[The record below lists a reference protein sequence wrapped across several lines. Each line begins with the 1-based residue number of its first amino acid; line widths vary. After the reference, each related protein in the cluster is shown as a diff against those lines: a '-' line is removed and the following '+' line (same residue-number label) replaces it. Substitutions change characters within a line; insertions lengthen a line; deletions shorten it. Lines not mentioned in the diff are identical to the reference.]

1 MIKSKNNH
9 QKNICLIGRSIY
21 PYPISKHS
29 QNMRTFQGWSIFW
42 KEIVLVCQC
51 SSKKIQKSQYK
62 NIYGV
67 LIPFISNK
75 YLNMIYFTFVGFF
88 ELKKLVKRHNFEV
101 YQASDPGGA
110 FLALIMS
117 KLYKK
122 KFIMEIQGD
131 IFNYPSQVG
140 TRFHTNLVKFFSRF
154 FAKKADFIRI
164 VSPFLF
170 QPLEKLNI
178 ERNKIFLI
186 SARCDSQLFN
196 INNVNSNKPKFFDKN
211 QFNLLFV
218 GNLLINKGVYTLLE
232 AFSLIE
238 KENPNIGLFFVG
250 DGEEK
255 EALIAKS
262 KEFGLEKKVNFL
274 GRVNYEEI
282 PTLMHYSDILILP
295 SFHEGFGRVLLEA
308 MSMHLP
314 IIASNVGGIP
324 FVIND
329 RNDGL
334 LFEAG
339 DIESLKANT
348 LFLINN
354 PDISRKMTE
363 NANEKFL
370 KEYEY
375 DISMKKFIG
384 MYQTIFEI

>member
-1 MIKSKNNH
+1 MKTFEGWMRFWDKIVVISQSRLKKIKS
-9 QKNICLIGRSIY
+9 
-21 PYPISKHS
+21 SKH
-29 QNMRTFQGWSIFW
+29 
-42 KEIVLVCQC
+42 
-51 SSKKIQKSQYK
+51 KSV
-62 NIYGV
+62 YGV
-67 LIPFISNK
+67 LLPKNSNK
-75 YLNMIYFTFVGFF
+75 YLNILLFSINGFF
-88 ELKKLVKRHNFEV
+88 EIYRLNKKYNFEV

-110 FLALIMS
+110 LLALIMS
-117 KLYKK
+117 KFYKK

-131 IFNYPSQVG
+131 IFNYPSQIG
-140 TRFHTNLVKFFSRF
+140 ARFHATLVKFFSRF

-170 QPLEKLNI
+170 QSLEKLNI

-186 SARCDSQLFN
+186 PARCDSQLFN

-211 QFNLLFV
+211 KINLLFV
-218 GNLLINKGVYTLLE
+218 GNLLVSKGVNTLLE

-238 KENPNIGLFFVG
+238 KEYPNIGLVFVG

-255 EALIAKS
+255 EGLIARS
-262 KEFGLEKKVNFL
+262 KEFGVDKKVNFL

-329 RNDGL
+329 GEDGL

-339 DIESLKANT
+339 DIESLKAQI

-354 PDISRKMTE
+354 PDISKKMTE

-375 DISMKKFIG
+375 DVSMEKFIN
-384 MYQTIFEI
+384 MYKSIFKT